1 MFSGLKRRGFITV
14 KQLKYFT
21 YEHKKAT
28 NFDKLY
34 LLPKIHRRPF
44 NVLGKPVISNCGTPT
59 DNCSEFLGYDLKP
72 VMQNSWL
79 YLKDSGDNSG
89 DSGDEKH

>member
-1 MFSGLKRRGFITV
+1 MSIKKLLTLANFTFYLKFIG
-14 KQLKYFT
+14 
-21 YEHKKAT
+21 
-28 NFDKLY
+28 D
-34 LLPKIHRRPF
+34 LLMCQ
-44 NVLGKPVISNCGTPT
+44 GKPVISNCGTPT

-89 DSGDEKH
+89 DSGDEKP